1 MRICVFFSYFNNLGA
16 ERVISEIILILLVF
30 FYEKD
35 YIYIRFVGEINVTI
49 VFFFNWQIE

>member
-35 YIYIRFVGEINVTI
+35 YIYIRFVGEINVI
-49 VFFFNWQIE
+49 FVFLKK